1 MSTFVDVCIRRL
13 DDAGFVVLHAY
24 TYLEQGSPFCFVQA
38 QPVLPG
44 YTRPNPFMNVT
55 CHLSEGSFIAAPT

>member
-1 MSTFVDVCIRRL
+1 MSTFVDVCIRGL
-13 DDAGFVVLHAY
+13 DDAGFVVSHAY

-38 QPVLPG
+38 QPLPAG

-55 CHLSEGSFIAAPT
+55 CRLPEGSLIAALT